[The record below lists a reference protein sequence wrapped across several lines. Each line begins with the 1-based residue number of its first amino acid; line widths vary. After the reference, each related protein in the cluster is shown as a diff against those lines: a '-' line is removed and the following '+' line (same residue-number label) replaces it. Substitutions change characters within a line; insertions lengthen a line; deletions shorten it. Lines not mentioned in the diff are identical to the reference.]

1 MTEGGLGSGHCRVPC
16 SKGTGGVRRRQ
27 KSGRR
32 WWQTK
37 PGRDCACVRQPAT
50 VRPRTTAR
58 VWERQQSAPSAWE
71 RRGPL
76 APASSASNLQA
87 TLSPVARALQAL
99 RSCPALPWLPAGEA
113 KQDLSHFPTSPGSW
127 SWMQSGPVLTG
138 GTGEPLQSIKGHFRK
153 SLWPVVSLQ
162 TSVVS
167 VPVGAP

>member
-1 MTEGGLGSGHCRVPC
+1 MGLQTATSVGRVQWAASGEELLAYPC
-16 SKGTGGVRRRQ
+16 Q
-27 KSGRR
+27 
-32 WWQTK
+32 
-37 PGRDCACVRQPAT
+37 
-50 VRPRTTAR
+50 
-58 VWERQQSAPSAWE
+58 
-71 RRGPL
+71 
-76 APASSASNLQA
+76 
-87 TLSPVARALQAL
+87 VARALQAL